1 MEGASLVNATLIGA
15 SLFSA
20 EMQGVELGG
29 SKLSA
34 ASLSRTQLP
43 GAALGGVELTN
54 AVLDGANLYRS
65 FVMIDD
71 HPETIFLAVNA
82 CPGLPRVMPSPGMHY
97 WDCRSKTLDAKML
110 DAAGYE
116 ALVSRALQGIQ
127 SDEIKEV
134 VAAHLRPLDPA
145 KKPLEDQ
152 LVSDQ
157 PIDSAQELIVKV
169 RTQRAQA
176 SAQLM
181 CDGDGAPY
189 VARSLI
195 YDGRILDMRDSSA
208 EPVDDPALRAIA
220 ALRGGTCPGAVG
232 LDVNDFRELS
242 GIEQQVLQ
250 ARQKKRAKN

>member
-1 MEGASLVNATLIGA
+1 MEGASLVNAILIGA

-20 EMQGVELGG
+20 EMQGVQLGG

-34 ASLSRTQLP
+34 ASLSRTQLQ
-43 GAALGGVELTN
+43 GAELSGVELTN
-54 AVLDGANLYRS
+54 AKLDGANLYRS
-65 FVMIDD
+65 FVMIDEY
-71 HPETIFLAVNA
+71 PETIFHAVNA
-82 CPGLPRVMPSPGMHY
+82 CPGLPRVMPNPGMYY
-97 WDCRSKTLDAKML
+97 WDCRSKTRDAKML
-110 DAAGYE
+110 DAAGYD

-127 SDEIKEV
+127 SDEIKQV
-134 VAAHLRPLDPA
+134 VAARLRPLDPA
-145 KKPLEDQ
+145 NKPSEDQ

-157 PIDSAQELIVKV
+157 PIDSKLDQIAKI

-181 CDGDGAPY
+181 CDGDSAPY

-195 YDGRILDMRDSSA
+195 YDGRIQDMRDSAA
-208 EPVDDPALRAIA
+208 EPVDDPALLAIA